1 MWWLPRRKGFVVSAW
16 RAPCKCQHGH
26 DVHDV
31 RTRGCR
37 SCGCR
42 LFDSAYQC
50 IGCDGKQEAHETVL
64 ELEAERVQAGRSVGR
79 AFMPLADCPE
89 LQSQL
94 FASMKLTDGT
104 ASSRGAAG
112 SSALTLE
119 QMLERG
125 EISVAEYQ
133 QRILSEPP
141 PASQAARPTA
151 GAAVH
156 LFSPPNPNDRP
167 RRAQRHTPHV
177 PKGHK
182 SRGAYIKRHLHR
194 RSLSYE

>member
-1 MWWLPRRKGFVVSAW
+1 MLTLYALSHPLE
-16 RAPCKCQHGH
+16 APCP
-26 DVHDV
+26 
-31 RTRGCR
+31 
-37 SCGCR
+37 
-42 LFDSAYQC
+42 
-50 IGCDGKQEAHETVL
+50 
-64 ELEAERVQAGRSVGR
+64 QAGRSVGR